1 MNRRALLGSLTLA
14 GAGSIA
20 GCTRNGDTGTD
31 AERDGDDRIETD
43 WLPTVDT
50 SDETLL
56 MEQFDAQH
64 VLNHESVIRRLG
76 VALDTLERI
85 DDDPHALGAGAFSA
99 TDLAAV
105 ADVATER
112 PEGRRLRATM
122 VEGTFDV
129 EEVVSR
135 IESDLD
141 GDLTERDA
149 PGDRFLE
156 SDDGGAVGVRD
167 DAVVYGRDA
176 TVVGSMLEASADGGD
191 QYRFTASVPVELTN
205 GLDRFAG
212 IHVYGTASRER
223 IRVRGYEVVDADR
236 VATTTRYWVADRD
249 AFEAMAT
256 ERTAEAEDAEELV
269 DVEIDRFEA
278 EHVLIIDGTLELD
291 DA

>member
-1 MNRRALLGSLTLA
+1 MNRRALLGGLA
-14 GAGSIA
+14 LAVGGGFA
-20 GCTRNGDTGTD
+20 GCTREDGTDTD

-50 SDETLL
+50 ADEALL
-56 MEQFDAQH
+56 MEQFDARH
-64 VLNHESVIRRLG
+64 VLNHESEIRRLG

-99 TDLAAV
+99 TDLTAV

-141 GDLTERDA
+141 GDRTERDG

-156 SDDGGAVGVRD
+156 SDSGAVGVRD

-176 TVVGSMLEASADGGD
+176 AVVGSMLEASADGGD